1 MDNAELVSGI
11 EKLKNKAR
19 TRELLRPLYDD
30 YFYRRLS
37 LDALRRLPF
46 EELRLP
52 CVVKPSVGF
61 FSLGVR
67 IVRTRED
74 WLAALAAIE
83 QEATHWREQYP
94 DSVVDSEDWLIEE
107 YIDGDEYAV
116 DVYFDAQGQAVICN
130 ILRHEFAS
138 ASDVSDRLYYTG
150 ASVVRSH
157 LAEFEAWFNKV
168 NSLLGLRNFP
178 THVELRRDAQGRIR
192 PIEFNAL
199 RFAGWCCTDVTL
211 FSWGFHTYGCFL
223 EGRRPDWD
231 KALAGREGKLYTLIV
246 LNKPE
251 NCPPVRNFD
260 YEALSRGF
268 ARVLHGREVNLVDDE
283 QVGLGD
289 AGAALARDFV
299 PAAHIDDIDGE
310 VCQFRAERGG
320 EVVSAAFHQ
329 HQLKAGMAGLKL
341 FNCLNVHGGVFADGG
356 MRAAAR
362 FNADDAV
369 GLKGVVTQ
377 QKFCILAGINVV
389 GDDSHGAAGRL
400 QKLVGNAQGQ
410 PARQRA
416 PEVAHAAK
424 HHDHEGIHNVG
435 LAQIGANVGNLAQ
448 GHASHASHA
457 GAKAECQCV
466 HARGAY
472 AHAAGNGPVLR
483 YGAHFKPQ
491 PGAVHDSGG
500 SARKGQHVGVVHLIG
515 RDNAG
520 QNLHVFVQA
529 LLGEER
535 TQRAVDQA
543 GNQGFALGRTADFT
557 AEEAA
562 GDAASGVH
570 FFGVFNG
577 KGEEALVEFKRLRA
591 HGDKH
596 HGTAALNP
604 HRAVGLIGHTA
615 CFKDNFLAADHGC
628 NPDGFKNILIH
639 KNSFA

>member
-1 MDNAELVSGI
+1 MIIFDEPYVSPELLDYAAARREPVLDNAVARDLSRARALSGAAPLNLIPEAEFAAQCRKSCPDCAPPRIYTCSENSLAWVCDHVDNAELVSGI

-37 LDALRRLPF
+37 LDALRHLPF

-74 WLAALAAIE
+74 WQAALAAIE

-192 PIEFNAL
+192 PIELNAL

-251 NCPPVRNFD
+251 NCPPVSNFD

-268 ARVLHGREVNLVDDE
+268 ARVLHVRKS
-283 QVGLGD
+283 
-289 AGAALARDFV
+289 DF
-299 PAAHIDDIDGE
+299 
-310 VCQFRAERGG
+310 
-320 EVVSAAFHQ
+320 
-329 HQLKAGMAGLKL
+329 
-341 FNCLNVHGGVFADGG
+341 
-356 MRAAAR
+356 
-362 FNADDAV
+362 
-369 GLKGVVTQ
+369 T
-377 QKFCILAGINVV
+377 
-389 GDDSHGAAGRL
+389 
-400 QKLVGNAQGQ
+400 
-410 PARQRA
+410 
-416 PEVAHAAK
+416 
-424 HHDHEGIHNVG
+424 
-435 LAQIGANVGNLAQ
+435 
-448 GHASHASHA
+448 
-457 GAKAECQCV
+457 
-466 HARGAY
+466 
-472 AHAAGNGPVLR
+472 R
-483 YGAHFKPQ
+483 YGLFGFLFTETPENQ
-491 PGAVHDSGG
+491 REELDRI
-500 SARKGQHVGVVHLIG
+500 ARS
-515 RDNAG
+515 D
-520 QNLHVFVQA
+520 
-529 LLGEER
+529 LLE
-535 TQRAVDQA
+535 
-543 GNQGFALGRTADFT
+543 FT
-557 AEEAA
+557 
-562 GDAASGVH
+562 S
-570 FFGVFNG
+570 
-577 KGEEALVEFKRLRA
+577 
-591 HGDKH
+591 
-596 HGTAALNP
+596 
-604 HRAVGLIGHTA
+604 
-615 CFKDNFLAADHGC
+615 
-628 NPDGFKNILIH
+628 
-639 KNSFA
+639 